1 MKKLV
6 LVLLVLI
13 ALIGVAS
20 ATCSCVAGNCKNC
33 TTDLPSYAIF
43 KMTSQVQGDGLV
55 VADRDIKMYSPD
67 EFVYSKGKI
76 KTKYCCIDANGN
88 PGQQLKMHTHGTGS
102 YEETSDVSYNLNNT
116 VAKLAFNDS
125 ATMTRAATSLDVQQK
140 VQNVDVQWKEDICM
154 KDYQIGVA
162 MRERYYAA
170 ESVTKTT
177 KGDITSVATKTNAS
191 ETNTGYG
198 SMNMSVD
205 SNFNGW
211 GHFGVLATNS
221 KTTFVDVSE
230 DYFGSY
236 TMKKTASIKV
246 PKKPYKH
253 KPTEDWLPCDNPEEW
268 CDEFLKKCPSCPN
281 IKEW

>member
-20 ATCSCVAGNCKNC
+20 AQQCSCVADNCATCN
-33 TTDLPSYAIF
+33 LPDYINF
-43 KMTSQVQGDGLV
+43 TMTSQVQGDGLV
-55 VADRDIKMYSPD
+55 VADRDIKMPSPD
-67 EFVYSKGKI
+67 YI
-76 KTKYCCIDANGN
+76 NKTGTIFCCVDANGN

-102 YEETSDVSYNLNNT
+102 YEETSDVKYRYNSIGY
-116 VAKLAFNDS
+116 VAKLTFNDS
-125 ATMTRAATSLDVQQK
+125 ATMTHAATSLDVQQK
-140 VQNVDVQWKEDICM
+140 VQNVDVQWKEDTCM

-177 KGDITSVATKTNAS
+177 KGDITSVATDRTAKESNQ
-191 ETNTGYG
+191 GYG

-205 SNFNGW
+205 SSFNGW
-211 GHFGVLATNS
+211 GHFGVLATDG

-230 DYFGSY
+230 DYFGDY

-246 PKKPYKH
+246 PKNPNIGI
-253 KPTEDWLPCDNPEEW
+253 PPEEWLPCDNPEEW
-268 CDEFLKKCPSCPN
+268 CNECGHPEAAS
-281 IKEW
+281 W

>member
-20 ATCSCVAGNCKNC
+20 AQQCSCVADNCATCN
-33 TTDLPSYAIF
+33 LPDYINF
-43 KMTSQVQGDGLV
+43 TMTSQVQGDGLV
-55 VADRDIKMYSPD
+55 VADRDIKMPSPD
-67 EFVYSKGKI
+67 YINETGTMF
-76 KTKYCCIDANGN
+76 CCIDANNN

-102 YEETSDVSYNLNNT
+102 YEENSDVSYNLNDN
-116 VAKLAFNDS
+116 VAKLTFNDS
-125 ATMTRAATSLDVQQK
+125 ATMTHAATSLDVQQK
-140 VQNVDVQWKEDICM
+140 VQNVDVQWKEDTCM
-154 KDYQIGVA
+154 KDYQTGVA

-177 KGDITSVATKTNAS
+177 KGNITSVATDNAATTS
-191 ETNTGYG
+191 NQGYG
-198 SMNMSVD
+198 YMWMSVD

-221 KTTFVDVSE
+221 RTTFVDVSE

-246 PKKPYKH
+246 PKNLHTHTPNN
-253 KPTEDWLPCDNPEEW
+253 DWLPCDNPEEW
-268 CDEFLKKCPSCPN
+268 CNEFLKKCPNCPN

>member
-20 ATCSCVAGNCKNC
+20 AQCGCVADNCATC
-33 TTDLPSYAIF
+33 DLPDYINF

-55 VADRDIKMYSPD
+55 VADRDIKMPSPD
-67 EFVYSKGKI
+67 YI
-76 KTKYCCIDANGN
+76 NKTGTIFCCVDANGN
-88 PGQQLKMHTHGTGS
+88 PGQQLKMHTHGTGR
-102 YEETSDVSYNLNNT
+102 YQENSDVSYNLNDN

-125 ATMTRAATSLDVQQK
+125 ATMTHAATSLDVQQK

-170 ESVTKTT
+170 ESVGKTT
-177 KGDITSVATKTNAS
+177 TGDITSVATDRSATAS
-191 ETNTGYG
+191 NQGYG
-198 SMNMSVD
+198 SMNMSVE

-211 GHFGVLATNS
+211 GHFGVLATDS

-230 DYFGSY
+230 DYFGNY

-246 PKKPYKH
+246 PKGPYTYI
-253 KPTEDWLPCDNPEEW
+253 PTEDWLPCNNPEEW
-268 CDEFLKKCPSCPN
+268 CDECGHPEAAS
-281 IKEW
+281 W